1 MQHSKNKFSRVSGIA
16 STYIHLKD
24 MPRGLSLEEAHEYL
38 ERIARKW
45 AKLQYNREFDVNVLV
60 EEGSL
65 IGRIVL
71 SGVTIYGLVAG
82 YGSFRS
88 GIDHIVEDGHAF
100 SSHVIDQ
107 FENDYHITDDAIIR
121 AERRLGVPGKIQ
133 RFFVRLDG
141 LNSDDLS
148 RNEREVEIEKLQQE
162 FIKIIELLPDDRDRA
177 IFQEAANSEPHET
190 NELID
195 RQPPNVPF
203 EWPFD
208 PFPIPEGG
216 NVPRI
221 AGPRNEDT

>member
-1 MQHSKNKFSRVSGIA
+1 MQHSKSKFSRVSGIA

-24 MPRGLSLEEAHEYL
+24 KPRSLTLEEAHDYL

-45 AKLQYNREFDVNVLV
+45 AKVQYNRELDVDVLV

-65 IGRIVL
+65 IGRIVI

-88 GIDHIVEDGHAF
+88 GIDHIVEDGRAF

-107 FENDYHITDDAIIR
+107 FEDDYHITDDAIIR

-141 LNSDDLS
+141 LNSNDLS
-148 RNEREVEIEKLQQE
+148 RNDREVEIEKLQQE
-162 FIKIIELLPDDRDRA
+162 FIGIIELLPDDRDRE
-177 IFQEAANSEPHET
+177 IFQEAANSEP
-190 NELID
+190 NEVNQRI
-195 RQPPNVPF
+195 RNFPF
-203 EWPFD
+203 EWPID

-216 NVPRI
+216 HVPRI
-221 AGPRNEDT
+221 AGPRDEDT